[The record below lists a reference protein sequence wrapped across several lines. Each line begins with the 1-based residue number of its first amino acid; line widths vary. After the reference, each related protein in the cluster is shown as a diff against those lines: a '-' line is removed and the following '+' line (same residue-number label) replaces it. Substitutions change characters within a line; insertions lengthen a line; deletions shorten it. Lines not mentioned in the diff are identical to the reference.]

1 MYFHQADEEEAL
13 FARRG
18 LYGGFG
24 GYSQDGIGKAGHPSC
39 QRQRISVRSAGLCL
53 FGPWLFFC
61 LVYALR
67 SFRLRFEQPLA
78 CRALTAAC
86 GLVVLALGCAA
97 AAAAVQRLRGRR
109 REPSW
114 VVFAFLTTLA
124 AYAMGLILGDLN
136 YSTNLHWYY
145 STTTLNQYRDV
156 NPSRGPGQQF
166 TPGQQFMDAGL
177 VYFSENA
184 TLDLSRSMGFRDQDT
199 YCVAPIT
206 VKDAGVVLPLEV
218 YDFWA
223 VGLGC
228 CSGSANDFHCGAYAD
243 AAAHAGLRLMADEQR
258 PFFRLAVRQA
268 EAAYDIKA
276 THPLFVYFVA
286 DPDAEMAT
294 FAEQGTKWFL
304 LGMLVHFGWQCLAV
318 GLAARGFAKLGHF

>member
-223 VGLGC
+223 VGLNC
-228 CSGSANDFHCGAYAD
+228 CSGHAPDFHCGEYSNPKAK
-243 AAAHAGLRLMADEQR
+243 AGLRLMTDSLR
-258 PFFRLAVRQA
+258 PYYRLAVQQA
-268 EAAYDIKA
+268 EAAYDIHAGHPIFFEWLQDPTSEINAYEDAA
-276 THPLFVYFVA
+276 TKYLLVGILGYLAFQLVLVA
-286 DPDAEMAT
+286 A
-294 FAEQGTKWFL
+294 
-304 LGMLVHFGWQCLAV
+304 AV
-318 GLAARGFAKLGHF
+318 IAFSRAKG